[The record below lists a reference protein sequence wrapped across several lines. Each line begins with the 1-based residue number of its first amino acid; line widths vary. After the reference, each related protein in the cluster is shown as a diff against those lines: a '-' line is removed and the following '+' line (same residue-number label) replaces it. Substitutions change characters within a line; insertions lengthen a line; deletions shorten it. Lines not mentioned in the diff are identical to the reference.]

1 MAKFDPSTGQS
12 KGWQRPVAR
21 RLITF
26 AFLFGLWLILSGHFI
41 VEFIVFG
48 AVACALVVWWTAPML
63 ETSGA
68 GEYQPVPQSFRWLGL
83 ALVRLSLYLTW
94 LIFKIVTAN
103 LQVVYLILH
112 PKLPIS
118 PSLVTFRSTLDSETA
133 QILLA
138 QSITLTPGTITV
150 DMERGVFVIHS
161 LVGAQDEL
169 VASGGMQERVARVF
183 GEELDPAQ
191 PVRVITDISEVQ
203 Q

>member
-1 MAKFDPSTGQS
+1 MAKVDSTTGQR

-26 AFLFGLWLILSGHFI
+26 VFLFGLWLILSGHFI
-41 VEFIVFG
+41 VEFILFG
-48 AVACALVVWWTAPML
+48 AAACALVVWWTAPML
-63 ETSGA
+63 ETSSA

-169 VASGGMQERVARVF
+169 VARGGMQERVARVF